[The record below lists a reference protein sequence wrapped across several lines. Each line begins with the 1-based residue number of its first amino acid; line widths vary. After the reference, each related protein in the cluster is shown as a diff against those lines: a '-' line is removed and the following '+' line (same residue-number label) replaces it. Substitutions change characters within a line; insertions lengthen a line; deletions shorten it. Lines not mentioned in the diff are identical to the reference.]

1 MPMEIQGHD
10 LGQAIKCGRINLV
23 NKIRTPPPLLI
34 IRSPTAIHI
43 HVQCSYIQT
52 NTQSIADLV
61 LQQTLNDE

>member
-23 NKIRTPPPLLI
+23 NKIRTLCLLI

-52 NTQSIADLV
+52 NIHSIADLV